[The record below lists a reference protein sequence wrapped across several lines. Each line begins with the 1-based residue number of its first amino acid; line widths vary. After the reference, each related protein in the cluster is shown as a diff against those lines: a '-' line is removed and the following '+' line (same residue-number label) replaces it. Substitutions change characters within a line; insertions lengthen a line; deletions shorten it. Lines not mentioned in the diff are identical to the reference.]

1 MYRHF
6 TRVNN
11 KSPDEKSVLDYV
23 IVSSQLEMYVNYMR
37 IDQQKLFTPW
47 RTLKQGKQFSDHNAI
62 LLGMRLPVKM
72 DLQVSSRK
80 TPSNFSNPSGWDKFE
95 KMTGGDTTLIDC
107 WKDSSSVEISYQIWA
122 KRLESLMYKC
132 FKRRR
137 IRSQKLLYTKD
148 IRELIS
154 KKKSLKKL
162 LKSSSIDMDT
172 RDMLG
177 SKIDKLENKIDK
189 AIADFNSRFVM
200 SIINQN
206 GGTLDK
212 QAFWKLKKV
221 LAPKSISIPHSI
233 IDSFGN
239 EITDQTNIRNEYKNE
254 FTHRLR
260 TRVIDD
266 QLKVHENMQ
275 NQLCKL
281 RLLKRRTRA
290 SPDFTVEEVDQAIRE
305 LKNGK
310 SVDPT
315 GLVREL
321 FKKGGKGLRQ
331 SIQMIMNTIKTTHV
345 LPLQWSQMCIQT
357 VKKKRVL

>member
-1 MYRHF
+1 
-6 TRVNN
+6 
-11 KSPDEKSVLDYV
+11 
-23 IVSSQLEMYVNYMR
+23 MR

-47 RTLKQGKQFSDHNAI
+47 RTLKQGKRFSDHDAI

-72 DLQVSSRK
+72 DLQASSRK
-80 TPSNFSNPSGWDKFE
+80 TTWSFSDPSGWDKFE
-95 KMTGGDTTLIDC
+95 KMTSGDTTLIDC
-107 WKDSSSVEISYQIWA
+107 WKDSISVEISYQIWA

-137 IRSQKLLYTKD
+137 IRSRTLLYTKD

-200 SIINQN
+200 SSINQN

-221 LAPKSISIPHSI
+221 LAPKSISIVHSI

-239 EITDQTNIRNEYKNE
+239 EITDQANI
-254 FTHRLR
+254 
-260 TRVIDD
+260 
-266 QLKVHENMQ
+266 
-275 NQLCKL
+275 
-281 RLLKRRTRA
+281 
-290 SPDFTVEEVDQAIRE
+290 
-305 LKNGK
+305 
-310 SVDPT
+310 
-315 GLVREL
+315 
-321 FKKGGKGLRQ
+321 
-331 SIQMIMNTIKTTHV
+331 
-345 LPLQWSQMCIQT
+345 
-357 VKKKRVL
+357 